1 MLQQQQ
7 QNNLDEDSEN
17 HDPNQSINIE
27 EKKDDQIGVPC
38 IVLDNFNKCEL
49 DEVYKHPKFPPIT
62 EVLDGMGLGPK
73 GPPIPP
79 PATFAVV
86 PYPEYRKAPAGSEFS
101 HYIFVSNN
109 ENDP

>member
-7 QNNLDEDSEN
+7 QHHDEDVEN
-17 HDPNQSINIE
+17 QDPNQSMQNE
-27 EKKDDQIGVPC
+27 DKKDDLIGVPC
-38 IVLDNFNKCEL
+38 IILDNFNKSEL
-49 DEVYKHPKFPPIT
+49 DEVYQHPKFPPIS

-79 PATFAVV
+79 PASFAVV
-86 PYPEYRKAPAGSEFS
+86 PYPVYRKAPAGAEFS
-101 HYIFVSNN
+101 HYIFVTNN